1 MEIINELD
9 FEVIRIFEVVFILA
23 SALIFR
29 QSSSLLPVIHRD
41 VLRAVSGIETIKK
54 LYIPLDK
61 TWHLMEVNIQWK
73 TTFHGRQHLLE
84 DDFQ

>member
-9 FEVIRIFEVVFILA
+9 FEVIRIFEVVFI
-23 SALIFR
+23 FR
-29 QSSSLLPVIHRD
+29 QSSSPLPVIHRD
-41 VLRAVSGIETIKK
+41 VLRAASGIETIKK

-61 TWHLMEVNIQWK
+61 RWNLMEVNIQWK
-73 TTFHGRQHLLE
+73 TTIHGRQHLLE